1 MVCSFSAEVGD
12 FERFDDGRGRRH
24 VERAAEGRKEEGHK
38 DRPRRLDEGE
48 EHHGGPG
55 EEVAQNH
62 AALGADFVDEDAGK
76 GAQQAGHDARHGEN
90 HAKLP
95 ACQPDVLLEKGR
107 QHRDVGGQHSPG
119 KEVGGGHDCHS
130 GCVVQGKDNSCLSN
144 SGQIFPMTP

>member
-1 MVCSFSAEVGD
+1 MKAPVEFATMLTPRILLKLVILSVLTMAEV
-12 FERFDDGRGRRH
+12 DGMLSELPKA
-24 VERAAEGRKEEGHK
+24 VKKRANK

-95 ACQPDVLLEKGR
+95 ACRARCPA
-107 QHRDVGGQHSPG
+107 
-119 KEVGGGHDCHS
+119 
-130 GCVVQGKDNSCLSN
+130 
-144 SGQIFPMTP
+144 